1 MAHVE
6 GLGRLIRGPGV
17 PGADSVV
24 EQRGFRFTTA
34 PTYATGKLEDA
45 SRTRILSRDVAM
57 SAVIQEI
64 VDLGADVPAD
74 NTAASLGA
82 LHSHTLPETITL
94 AYS

>member
-1 MAHVE
+1 
-6 GLGRLIRGPGV
+6 
-17 PGADSVV
+17 
-24 EQRGFRFTTA
+24 
-34 PTYATGKLEDA
+34 
-45 SRTRILSRDVAM
+45 M